1 VEIVY
6 YGKDDGPVREI
17 AHRLRTDVLFWTRQ
31 LLFELDP
38 AQAESAQAQR
48 PEDGARYALLMETDT
63 RHTAETLASSVDTD
77 SLRRLS
83 GRNIASA
90 LVRVFTLEGSAT
102 YHDMTP
108 RDADE
113 VCIDNRTHDG
123 ALEGNRASEPTYFGL
138 SPKSY
143 VHT

>member
-1 VEIVY
+1 
-6 YGKDDGPVREI
+6 VREI
-17 AHRLRTDVLFWTRQ
+17 ARRLRTDVLFWTRQ
-31 LLFELDP
+31 LLFKLDP
-38 AQAESAQAQR
+38 AQDDTIPAQR
-48 PEDGARYALLMETDT
+48 PEEDGARYALLMETDT
-63 RHTAETLASSVDTD
+63 RHTAETLASSVDTE

-83 GRNIASA
+83 GQHIASA

-108 RDADE
+108 READE
-113 VCIDNRTHDG
+113 ASIDNRTYDG
-123 ALEGNRASEPTYFGL
+123 ALEGDRASEPTYFGL